1 MESRGARKSDS
12 RYYIFRI
19 LEGGKDMKINEV
31 EIVST
36 DNMTDMERYITWLKS
51 LIVTPEGSLP
61 GNRGFGLK
69 MDFLSAIPAQAV
81 NLLAIEL
88 DEKVQEYIPEITIAN
103 VELLSVSGGELN
115 IKIHIER
122 RV

>member
-1 MESRGARKSDS
+1 
-12 RYYIFRI
+12 
-19 LEGGKDMKINEV
+19 MKINEV

-103 VELLSVSGGELN
+103 VELLSASGGNLN
-115 IKIHIER
+115 IKIYIER